1 MLTLPSKFFDYLFMI
16 NEEVNKAIQ
25 ILKQGGIIL
34 YPTDTIWG
42 IGCDA
47 TNYDAVKRIYQ
58 LKQRE
63 ESKSMICLVSDFNML
78 NQYVENVPEVAY
90 DLLKHANKPTTIIYD
105 KPTRISENIVADDVT
120 LAIRIVNHS
129 FCNQLIKKLK
139 KPIVSTS
146 ANISNKPSPK
156 SYSEISPEILKGV
169 DYVVNLDRKK
179 KCNNASSII
188 KISGNGMVKVIRK

>member
-1 MLTLPSKFFDYLFMI
+1 MT
-16 NEEVNKAIQ
+16 EEVNKAVQ
-25 ILKQGGIIL
+25 VLKQGGLIV

-47 TNYDAVKRIYQ
+47 TNYDAVKRIYE

-78 NQYVENVPEVAY
+78 NQYIEEVPEVAY
-90 DLLKHANKPTTIIYD
+90 DILKYANKPTTVIYD
-105 KPTRISENIVADDVT
+105 RPLRVAENLIAEDNT
-120 LAIRIVNHS
+120 LAIRIVRNT
-129 FCNQLIKKLK
+129 FCNQLIKKLR

-146 ANISNKPSPK
+146 ANISNAPSPK
-156 SYSEISPEILKGV
+156 SYSEISSDILKGV

-179 KCNNASSII
+179 KSSKASSII
-188 KISGNGMVKVIRK
+188 KLSGVGMVKVIRQ